1 MVMTR
6 NDKKRRFQVCSG
18 VLQGNHDRRPE
29 EIAGDADHEQFSESC
44 VKHQLGRNPAVAATH
59 NRGIGLLALCQFCE
73 HIFLHV
79 LEAGVAGN
87 ESRVSFLEARER
99 FLCRV
104 GRRLRLTHDFFGF
117 DGDLYQSS
125 GFTIFSD
132 AGSIM

>member
-29 EIAGDADHEQFSESC
+29 EIAGDADLEQFSESC
-44 VKHQLGRNPAVAATH
+44 VKHQIGRNPAVAATQ
-59 NRGIGLLALCQFCE
+59 NRGMGLLALCQICE
-73 HIFLHV
+73 HIFLHG

-87 ESRVSFLEARER
+87 ESRVSFLEVRVR